1 MFSLFIE
8 DLYKNV
14 NIYVNMNS
22 ESIFLIF
29 TYLNLTDQYLSLRQV
44 KIVKSMCSIYIYG
57 QTILRK
63 LQLAAFIKSYYIPCI
78 HRMEKQVTD
87 YNRPF
92 VNCNTHRA

>member
-14 NIYVNMNS
+14 NINVNMNS

-44 KIVKSMCSIYIYG
+44 KIVKSMWSIYIWTNY
-57 QTILRK
+57 
-63 LQLAAFIKSYYIPCI
+63 S
-78 HRMEKQVTD
+78 
-87 YNRPF
+87 
-92 VNCNTHRA
+92 